1 MKLAWKTAALLL
13 WCFSLHALAAD
24 NTPTDDV
31 IKQQFAKESGGMLR
45 LDSFTLRQLDA
56 VGNQATYQVDGD
68 MSSTDN
74 LYTIVEGAGDYLFYE
89 RTWTKGQPV
98 KFSAMMQAV
107 GTKDSGWKTTF
118 FSMQTAAKNVGRP
131 FEAGEDR
138 SKMLVVNDA
147 HFMTELGKVEADF
160 ARRKATADKD
170 LAQQKVLKQKI
181 AALDEKISLSW
192 GKDANGKPLDRSAV
206 QQEKLEKMY
215 AVDRENDPLKFENRY
230 LETIY
235 EPALAACQQK
245 LSCDATPLYD
255 ARDKA
260 FAEHR
265 NAYYTKHTQM
275 AGKIREDM
283 AALDN
288 NVAPLRKEQG
298 ELRKQLV
305 ALEVSTRE
313 FTRDYKWWREALEKM
328 KKEGIIQ

>member
-1 MKLAWKTAALLL
+1 M
-13 WCFSLHALAAD
+13 
-24 NTPTDDV
+24 
-31 IKQQFAKESGGMLR
+31 R
-45 LDSFTLRQLDA
+45 LDTFTLRLLDA
-56 VGNQATYQVDGD
+56 LGNQATYQVEGE
-68 MSSTDN
+68 MSSTDD
-74 LYTIVEGAGDYLFYE
+74 LYSIVGGAGDYLFYE

-192 GKDANGKPLDRSAV
+192 GKDANGKPRDRSAV

-215 AVDRENDPLKFENRY
+215 AVDRENDPLKFENHY
-230 LETIY
+230 LETVY
-235 EPALAACQQK
+235 EPALAACQQNSPVMQRRCTTLATK
-245 LSCDATPLYD
+245 LLPSITTRTIQNIRKWPAKFVRIWPRWIITSRRCVKSRVSCAS
-255 ARDKA
+255 
-260 FAEHR
+260 
-265 NAYYTKHTQM
+265 NW
-275 AGKIREDM
+275 
-283 AALDN
+283 
-288 NVAPLRKEQG
+288 LRWRSVPANSLVIISGG
-298 ELRKQLV
+298 EKRSRK
-305 ALEVSTRE
+305 
-313 FTRDYKWWREALEKM
+313 
-328 KKEGIIQ
+328 